1 MPRPP
6 SRLFVLGQSPLPTE
20 PSRLM
25 GSGNLRTW
33 HFVKPLLDA
42 GHTVRLV
49 TARMPGSLDDDET
62 GPIER
67 HDGALHHIAAPMERF
82 NDLEFLQEQLDSFDA
97 DGLIGINLYPSSRLV
112 QLESELPM
120 WCDLNGWAMAEAQT
134 KAVTYDDDCYLS
146 HFWNLERA
154 VLRRADVVSTVSQAQ
169 AQATVGELAM
179 LGRLGRE
186 TVGYDFCHTI
196 PNALVERH
204 PPTRPGILRGRKV
217 PEDAFVVL
225 WAGGYNT
232 WTDVDLLHNALV
244 RAMEASP
251 QVHFVST
258 GGALKGHDDLTFQ
271 RFRDRMD
278 ASSVH
283 QRVHFVGWVP
293 SHHVASYYAESDLG
307 INVDRA
313 CYETQ
318 FGARNRLNDMLKA
331 GLPILTTLG
340 TEISHQLAARDLALT
355 APMGDVDQ
363 FAEHILWA
371 SRHHDAVH
379 ALGQQAAAFAKQELS
394 YSKTTQPLR
403 TWAEDPARAP
413 DLGQAVELADGVD
426 FFTMP
431 LPEDQP
437 LPEPEPAEPPV
448 DWQGRCSELE
458 QQLADITHSKMYRLW
473 MAYLKVRSIFVRGG
487 RAGQT
492 ANTTTCPVSA
502 TAAPAGATET

>member
-20 PSRLM
+20 PSRLT

-49 TARMPGSLDDDET
+49 TARMPGSLDDDEA

-67 HDGALHHIAAPMERF
+67 VDGSLHHVAAPMDRF
-82 NDLEFLQEQLDSFDA
+82 NDLEFLQSQLDTFGADA
-97 DGLIGINLYPSSRLV
+97 LIGINLYPSSRLV
-112 QLESELPM
+112 QLDTDLPM

-146 HFWNLERA
+146 HFWNMERS
-154 VLRRADVVSTVSQAQ
+154 VLGRADVVSTVSQAQ

-179 LGRLGRE
+179 LGRLGRQ
-186 TVGYDFCHTI
+186 TVGYPFCHAI

-204 PPTRPGILRGRKV
+204 PKTRTGLLRGRTV

-232 WTDVDLLHNALV
+232 WTDVDLLHTALV
-244 RAMEASP
+244 EAMQASP
-251 QVHFVST
+251 EIHFVST
-258 GGALKGHDDLTFQ
+258 GGALKGHDDVTFQ

-278 ASSVH
+278 ASPVH

-293 SHHVASYYAESDLG
+293 SHHVPSYYAESDLG

-340 TEISHQLAARDLALT
+340 TEISHQLAERDLALT
-355 APMGDVDQ
+355 TATGDAAQ

-371 SRHHDAVH
+371 SRHRDAVRT
-379 ALGQQAAAFAKQELS
+379 LGQQAAAFAEKELS
-394 YSKTTQPLR
+394 YASTTRPLQE
-403 TWAEDPARAP
+403 WAKDPQRAP
-413 DLGQAVELADGVD
+413 DLGQAVELEDGVD

-431 LPEDQP
+431 LPGAEP
-437 LPEPEPAEPPV
+437 LPAPPPEPPPF
-448 DWQGRCSELE
+448 DWQARCEELE
-458 QQLADITHSKMYRLW
+458 QQLRDITHSKMFRLW
-473 MAYLKVRSIFVRGG
+473 MVYVKVRGLFTRKSQP
-487 RAGQT
+487 RAEARSDRPT
-492 ANTTTCPVSA
+492 A
-502 TAAPAGATET
+502 TASPATAQET